1 MLATGKQLRQA
12 TSETEGIKVMTT
24 IQFQLDTKATT
35 FCTNGILVFITMHP
49 VNPYSDFRTDVWKKG
64 GNDYFP
70 ASISPPGVIKPAD
83 NTSIVRPDICQQTD
97 EVKEEDTN
105 GRHDNYQA
113 FINMQNNIA
122 HCRMNKVRDQ
132 VVTPVTDEKNVFLN
146 IHVKGTTNESEKVN
160 LETAR
165 PHIIFLLEN
174 SIGWNSSPC
183 IEISKSVLP
192 DSWIQYVKTNN
203 IQTAGGEE
211 DTSKNVIHDS
221 ERIVYCTLE
230 SPLKDNTLSKN
241 YIGLLL
247 FSSRIEADRKQGN
260 ETFDT
265 PRGIE
270 IIKDKMY
277 IKYDDRQEKMNAK
290 CYKPSASFAR
300 KTSSAASNDHNPSK
314 ENAKCYMQVHHPSK
328 ENTETYM
335 QVRHPSKE
343 NAKSYKNRVPP
354 STSQATSPKHYDV
367 KYDGPPRKSGT
378 SSATVQSYSEYELG
392 MEGHRQDVHISLQ
405 DIISQPMEPQNL
417 DITMRPWMGRERIKL
432 YFESQEDRGERMHP
446 QGTSDARIVDDEPSP
461 DENVTPEL
469 VTPSSMIRTGIPSR
483 NALRNNSAYH
493 IDDDVNR
500 KEGAANWE
508 SIHKYNSGLFSSR
521 QLITRAEPYRATSRQ
536 GEDPFTPINQASND
550 EEADGKPNEDEGDI
564 VKGTGGFS
572 PMPKTTTAFRS
583 RKLTSTS
590 FQTTIVKHA
599 PSSPTKIRQ
608 AYNPLLHNAKG
619 CSRQGRTTQPAGEDD
634 RAM

>member
-1 MLATGKQLRQA
+1 
-12 TSETEGIKVMTT
+12 
-24 IQFQLDTKATT
+24 
-35 FCTNGILVFITMHP
+35 MHP

-211 DTSKNVIHDS
+211 DTSENVIHDS

-277 IKYDDRQEKMNAK
+277 IKYYDRQEKMNAK

-367 KYDGPPRKSGT
+367 KYDGPPRKS
-378 SSATVQSYSEYELG
+378 
-392 MEGHRQDVHISLQ
+392 
-405 DIISQPMEPQNL
+405 
-417 DITMRPWMGRERIKL
+417 
-432 YFESQEDRGERMHP
+432 
-446 QGTSDARIVDDEPSP
+446 
-461 DENVTPEL
+461 
-469 VTPSSMIRTGIPSR
+469 
-483 NALRNNSAYH
+483 
-493 IDDDVNR
+493 
-500 KEGAANWE
+500 
-508 SIHKYNSGLFSSR
+508 
-521 QLITRAEPYRATSRQ
+521 
-536 GEDPFTPINQASND
+536 
-550 EEADGKPNEDEGDI
+550 
-564 VKGTGGFS
+564 
-572 PMPKTTTAFRS
+572 
-583 RKLTSTS
+583 
-590 FQTTIVKHA
+590 
-599 PSSPTKIRQ
+599 
-608 AYNPLLHNAKG
+608 
-619 CSRQGRTTQPAGEDD
+619 
-634 RAM
+634 